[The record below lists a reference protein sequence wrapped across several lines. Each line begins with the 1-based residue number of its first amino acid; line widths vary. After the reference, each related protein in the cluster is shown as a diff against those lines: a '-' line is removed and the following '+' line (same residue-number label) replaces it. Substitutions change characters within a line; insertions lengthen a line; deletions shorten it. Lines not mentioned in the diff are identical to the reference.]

1 MLLTS
6 INYSENK
13 TAVFKKKTYV
23 FISVKCSELCWW
35 FLTGSVVLTPVRYT
49 QGLHPARK
57 MRETTVKM
65 DGKRVFL
72 QCNLEH

>member
-1 MLLTS
+1 MLPPLTTVRT
-6 INYSENK
+6 K
-13 TAVFKKKTYV
+13 QLFFKKTYV
-23 FISVKCSELCWW
+23 FISGKCSELCWW
-35 FLTGSVVLTPVRYT
+35 FLTGSVVLTSVRYT

-57 MRETTVKM
+57 MRVTTVKM